1 MNLLKRLKVEVW
13 FEACVVVG
21 TGVWTVVGFG
31 TGVVMNVSF
40 AFADSLSCNG
50 AQWTGTGT
58 VLPLVDDFDV
68 DISVLD
74 GNIQPDIWY
83 DSLSN

>member
-1 MNLLKRLKVEVW
+1 MSKDFLIILNSPVRHFYTNLLKRLKVEVW

-50 AQWTGTGT
+50 AQ
-58 VLPLVDDFDV
+58 
-68 DISVLD
+68 
-74 GNIQPDIWY
+74 
-83 DSLSN
+83 

>member
-21 TGVWTVVGFG
+21 TGVGFG

-50 AQWTGTGT
+50 AQ
-58 VLPLVDDFDV
+58 
-68 DISVLD
+68 
-74 GNIQPDIWY
+74 
-83 DSLSN
+83 

>member
-50 AQWTGTGT
+50 AQ
-58 VLPLVDDFDV
+58 
-68 DISVLD
+68 
-74 GNIQPDIWY
+74 
-83 DSLSN
+83 